1 MNIDQKTG
9 VDLDELRK
17 QFEVYAD
24 VGPQGRSKIKAL
36 VFKLWDAYPYSLPRP
51 PEIQAIS
58 EEFRKL
64 THFTSYEEDFTI
76 EYPDDAPKGD

>member
-1 MNIDQKTG
+1 MNIDKKTG

-17 QFEVYAD
+17 QFEVYTD
-24 VGPQGRSKIKAL
+24 VGPEGRSKIKAL
-36 VFKLWDAYPYSLPRP
+36 VFKLWDAYPDWHNRP
-51 PEIQAIS
+51 PEIKAVS

-76 EYPDDAPKGD
+76 EYPEESPKED